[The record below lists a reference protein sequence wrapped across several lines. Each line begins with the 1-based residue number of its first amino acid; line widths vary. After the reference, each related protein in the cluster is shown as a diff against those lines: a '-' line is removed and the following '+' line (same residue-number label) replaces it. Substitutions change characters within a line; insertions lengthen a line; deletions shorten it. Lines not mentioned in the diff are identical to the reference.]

1 MNNLII
7 TQFARFVSLL
17 LFQVLILN
25 QVEINGLLTPYIYIM
40 AIMMLPFDTPM
51 WLVLSA
57 AFVAGISVDLFSNT
71 IGMHA
76 AAAVLIAYTRQYAIA
91 YNATVGS
98 DEFVNYPNLS
108 NMGFVWFF
116 TYATILSIIY
126 HFVFFTIEI
135 FSFYFLGYI
144 ILKTLC
150 SSALA
155 LLIMLIYQYIFEPK
169 Y

>member
-1 MNNLII
+1 
-7 TQFARFVSLL
+7 
-17 LFQVLILN
+17 
-25 QVEINGLLTPYIYIM
+25 
-40 AIMMLPFDTPM
+40 MMPFDTPM

-57 AFVAGISVDLFSNT
+57 AFVAGIGVDFFSNT

-76 AAAVLIAYTRQYAIA
+76 AAAVLVAYTRQYAITH
-91 YNATVGS
+91 NPTIGS
-98 DEFVNYPNLS
+98 DESVNYPNLS
-108 NMGFVWFF
+108 NMGFRWFF
-116 TYATILSIIY
+116 TYATILTIIY
-126 HFVFFTIEI
+126 HFTFFTIEI

-155 LLIMLIYQYIFEPK
+155 LIMMLIYQYLFEPK

>member
-1 MNNLII
+1 
-7 TQFARFVSLL
+7 
-17 LFQVLILN
+17 
-25 QVEINGLLTPYIYIM
+25 
-40 AIMMLPFDTPM
+40 
-51 WLVLSA
+51 
-57 AFVAGISVDLFSNT
+57 
-71 IGMHA
+71 MHG